1 MKLDCS
7 LVEDLY
13 PLYEENELKP
23 ENRRAVEEH
32 LKECNRCREL
42 YQKGSG
48 FSEVSL
54 FPEDKEEKVS
64 KELDDRIRLNFRL
77 RRMKVIAV
85 LLAAIIIVTGINRYA
100 ANREQVA
107 TLLNGMYLYGETLN
121 GIAKNPYESNSEL
134 FLSDSIDDIIDLDNE
149 LNWLERNSFNNNSYH
164 LFVNTEFLNEMLH
177 SLKERK
183 SQGLQDETD
192 VNAIELLQKHSD
204 TLFKHVQSEYDSFHH
219 GYSSYLEI
227 LDIEGIGEPINKI
240 EELAYFYNTYHKLPS
255 EMKLMDESDL
265 KQKIRTV
272 FNAKGSKVKLEN
284 TLHDAPGVYRFEIKD
299 GKTNIDGE
307 INGYSGTIFR
317 AYNSSQQMKDKKPMD
332 QKAVMDKANQLLKK
346 IYGKNANF
354 EIWHEK
360 IPDQPSVYRYRFVPI
375 AGEYKLH
382 FQLSDPYFMDFDA
395 GTGEFNSLSAKG
407 PMLTKEFFSKKY
419 KEVLTPE
426 TIETKATQVSGK
438 KSKPIGKGIIYSNIS
453 SDYVLVHIF
462 EGEENWVYINA
473 ETGVAERSY
482 VSHYYY

>member
-107 TLLNGMYLYGETLN
+107 ALLNGMYLYGETLN

-149 LNWLERNSFNNNSYH
+149 LNWLERNLFSNTSYNF
-164 LFVNTEFLNEMLH
+164 FVNTEVLNEMLL

-192 VNAIELLQKHSD
+192 VKAIELLQKHSD

-255 EMKLMDESDL
+255 EMKLLDEKEL
-265 KQKIRTV
+265 QKKIKTV
-272 FNAKGSKVKLEN
+272 FNAEDGKVKLKKSPNE
-284 TLHDAPGVYRFEIKD
+284 TPGVYRFEFNGIH
-299 GKTNIDGE
+299 GE
-307 INGYSGTIFR
+307 INGYSGIIFD
-317 AYNSSQQMKDKKPMD
+317 AENSSLRLNDKKPFDKKEVME
-332 QKAVMDKANQLLKK
+332 KAKQFVKK
-346 IYGKNANF
+346 IYGENAHF
-354 EIWHEK
+354 EMWHEN
-360 IPDQPSVYRYRFVPI
+360 IGGQPSIYRFRFVPL
-375 AGEYKLH
+375 AGEYRLL
-382 FQLSDPYFMDFDA
+382 FQGSHPYYIQFDA
-395 GTGEFNSLSAKG
+395 GTGEFSTLLAHR
-407 PMLTKEFFSKKY
+407 PMLKKEFFTKKY
-419 KEVLTPE
+419 KEVLSKE
-426 TIETKATQVSGK
+426 SIELKAEQVSGIK
-438 KSKPIGKGIIYSNIS
+438 GKLIEKGIVYSTVS
-453 SDYVLVHIF
+453 ADYVLVYVL
-462 EGEENWVYINA
+462 EGEGDMVYINA
-473 ETGVAERSY
+473 ETGVVERPY
-482 VSHYYY
+482 VLNY

>member
-107 TLLNGMYLYGETLN
+107 TLLNGMYLYCETLN
-121 GIAKNPYESNSEL
+121 EIAKNPYESSSEY
-134 FLSDSIDDIIDLDNE
+134 LSSSIDDIIDLDNE
-149 LNWLERNSFNNNSYH
+149 LNWLERNLFSNTSYNF
-164 LFVNTEFLNEMLH
+164 FVNTDVLNEMLH

-192 VNAIELLQKHSD
+192 VKAIELLQKHSN
-204 TLFKHVQSEYDSFHH
+204 TLFQHVRSEYNSFHH
-219 GYSSYLEI
+219 GYSSYFEI
-227 LDIEGIGEPINKI
+227 LDIDGIGEPINKI

-255 EMKLMDESDL
+255 EMKLLGEKEME
-265 KQKIRTV
+265 KKIRTV
-272 FNAKGSKVKLEN
+272 FNAKDGKVKFKKSPNEI
-284 TLHDAPGVYRFEIKD
+284 PGVYRFEFNGIR
-299 GKTNIDGE
+299 GE
-307 INGYSGTIFR
+307 INGYSGIIFD
-317 AYNSSQQMKDKKPMD
+317 AENSSLRLNDKKPKDKKE
-332 QKAVMDKANQLLKK
+332 VMEEAKQFVKK
-346 IYGKNANF
+346 IYGKNVHF
-354 EIWHEK
+354 EMWHEN
-360 IPDQPSVYRYRFVPI
+360 IGGQPSIYRFRFVPL
-375 AGEYKLH
+375 AGEYRLL
-382 FQLSDPYFMDFDA
+382 FQGSHPYYIQFDA
-395 GTGEFNSLSAKG
+395 GTGEFSTFLAHR
-407 PMLTKEFFSKKY
+407 PMLKKEFFTKKY
-419 KEVLTPE
+419 KELLTTE
-426 TIETKATQVSGK
+426 AIELKAEQVSGFK
-438 KSKPIGKGIIYSNIS
+438 GKLIEKGIVYSTVS
-453 SDYVLVHIF
+453 ADYVLVYVF
-462 EGEENWVYINA
+462 EGEGDMIYINA
-473 ETGVAERSY
+473 ETGVVERRY
-482 VSHYYY
+482 VFNY

>member
-32 LKECNRCREL
+32 LKKCTRCRVL

-107 TLLNGMYLYGETLN
+107 TLLNGMYLYCETLN
-121 GIAKNPYESNSEL
+121 GIAKNPYESSSEY
-134 FLSDSIDDIIDLDNE
+134 LSSSIDDIIDLDNE
-149 LNWLERNSFNNNSYH
+149 LNWLERNLFNNTSYNF
-164 LFVNTEFLNEMLH
+164 FVDTEVLNEMLT

-192 VNAIELLQKHSD
+192 VKAIELLQKHSNA
-204 TLFKHVQSEYDSFHH
+204 LFQHVQSEYDSFHH

-227 LDIEGIGEPINKI
+227 LDIDGIGEPINNI

-255 EMKLMDESDL
+255 EMKLLGEKEL
-265 KQKIRTV
+265 EKKIRTV
-272 FNAKGSKVKLEN
+272 FNAKDGKIKLTKSHN
-284 TLHDAPGVYRFEIKD
+284 DAPGIYRF
-299 GKTNIDGE
+299 NINGIHGE
-307 INGYSGTIFR
+307 INGYSGIILQ
-317 AYNSSQQMKDKKPMD
+317 ADNISLQLNDKKPKDKKE
-332 QKAVMDKANQLLKK
+332 VMEEAKQFVKK
-346 IYGKNANF
+346 IYGNNTHF
-354 EIWHEK
+354 EMWHEN
-360 IPDQPSVYRYRFVPI
+360 IGGQPSISRFRFVPL
-375 AGEYKLH
+375 AGEYRLL
-382 FQLSDPYFMDFDA
+382 FQGSEPYYIQFDA
-395 GTGEFNSLSAKG
+395 ETGDSMFLAHR
-407 PMLTKEFFSKKY
+407 PMLTKGFFTKKY
-419 KEVLTPE
+419 KEVLSTE
-426 TIETKATQVSGK
+426 SIESKAEQVSGVK
-438 KSKPIGKGIIYSNIS
+438 GKSVEKGIIYSTVS
-453 SDYVLVHIF
+453 ADYVLVHVF
-462 EGEENWVYINA
+462 EGEDNFVYINA
-473 ETGVAERSY
+473 ETGVVERPY
-482 VSHYYY
+482 VFNY